1 MTELLRERFVD
12 RQDKT
17 RKQFQGYTNDPIRVS
32 FYDLDEKRV
41 NDVTRK
47 EANEISDANPF
58 QIFYFQDGNSIQREL
73 NITEVN
79 NLVPNNDLASSSSC
93 LTGPQLC
100 GPPVV
105 NIFGG
110 EGLGAL
116 ANAIISPISSSPIA
130 FDILD
135 GGKNYTSTP
144 FAQLIDS
151 CGKGSGSKLEVEME
165 DDKVNRILIKAP
177 GDGYLSAPD
186 GSLGGD
192 GRVIPTTPTVPGVT
206 PPTVPGVTPPT
217 VPGVTPPTVPGVT
230 PPTVPGVTP
239 PTVPGVTP
247 PTPTI
252 GPSYPVVLEIEDID
266 IINPGFGYEPGNEI
280 IITPDN
286 GAVLEPV
293 IDNGRIIQI
302 NVIKPGIGFVDF
314 SIITTNSS
322 TGYNLSARPIF
333 RVIRLTE
340 EEKQRRLTVSPGVQ
354 IISVIDCVGIIPP
367 KVEFNRV
374 PR

>member
-1 MTELLRERFVD
+1 MTELLRDRFVD

-32 FYDLDEKRV
+32 FYDLDGKRV

-47 EANEISDANPF
+47 EANKIADVNSS
-58 QIFYFQDGNSIQREL
+58 QIFYFQDGNTLQREL
-73 NITEVN
+73 NIGEVN
-79 NLVPNNDLASSSSC
+79 NLVPNNDLVSNSPC
-93 LTGPQLC
+93 LSGPQPC

-105 NIFGG
+105 NVFGG
-110 EGLGAL
+110 GGLGTS

-144 FAQLIDS
+144 FAQLIDP

-165 DDKVNRILIKAP
+165 GDKVKRIITKAP

-192 GRVIPTTPTVPGVT
+192 GRVVFTPTIPPAPIVPGVT
-206 PPTVPGVTPPT
+206 PPAPI
-217 VPGVTPPTVPGVT
+217 
-230 PPTVPGVTP
+230 
-239 PTVPGVTP
+239 VPGVTP

-266 IINPGFGYEPGNEI
+266 IIDSGFGYEPGDEI

-302 NVIKPGIGFVDF
+302 NVIKPGIGFADF
-314 SIITTNSS
+314 PIITTNSP

-340 EEKQRRLTVSPGVQ
+340 EEKQRRLSVSPGVQ

-367 KVEFNRV
+367 KTEFDRV

>member
-1 MTELLRERFVD
+1 MDELLRDRFVD

-17 RKQFQGYTNDPIRVS
+17 RKEFQGYTNDPIRIS
-32 FYDLDEKRV
+32 FYDLDGQRV
-41 NDVTRK
+41 DDVTRK
-47 EANEISDANPF
+47 EANEIADANPS

-73 NITEVN
+73 DITEVN
-79 NLVPNNDLASSSSC
+79 NLVPNIDLVSASSC
-93 LTGPQLC
+93 PTEPQLC

-105 NIFGG
+105 NVFGG
-110 EGLGAL
+110 EGLGTM
-116 ANAIISPISSSPIA
+116 ANAIISPISNSIIA
-130 FDILD
+130 VDILD

-144 FAQLIDS
+144 FVQAIDS
-151 CGKGSGSKLEVEME
+151 CGNGYGSKLEAEME
-165 DDKVNRILIKAP
+165 GDKVKRIITKAP
-177 GDGYLSAPD
+177 GDGYLPAPD
-186 GSLGGD
+186 GSSGGD
-192 GRVIPTTPTVPGVT
+192 GRVITPPAPVVPEVTPPAPVVPGVT
-206 PPTVPGVTPPT
+206 PPTPV
-217 VPGVTPPTVPGVT
+217 
-230 PPTVPGVTP
+230 
-239 PTVPGVTP
+239 VPGVTP

-266 IINPGFGYEPGNEI
+266 IIDSGFGYEPGDEI

-302 NVIKPGIGFVDF
+302 NVIKPGIGFADF
-314 SIITTNSS
+314 PIITTNSP

-354 IISVIDCVGIIPP
+354 IISVIDCVGIIPS
-367 KVEFNRV
+367 KIEFDRIL
-374 PR
+374 R